1 MAENMPPAPGKAL
14 TINKDIRPLVDE
26 IDSLIAKADEAGGSL
41 PPEMRKE
48 MPAEASPEGA
58 AEGMTEAGDVQVIAD
73 TLGVSVEK
81 AQALFDAAQQMP
93 RLAGKSAA
101 DIAMMLEKDM
111 NLRMQLEKSMGAGE
125 DMKMRE
131 DMAKMPAPPPMEPTP
146 GMMK

>member
-48 MPAEASPEGA
+48 MPAEGGD
-58 AEGMTEAGDVQVIAD
+58 EGMTEAGDVQVIAD
-73 TLGVSVEK
+73 TLGVSIEK

-93 RLAGKSAA
+93 RLAGKSAT

-111 NLRMQLEKSMGAGE
+111 TLRMQLEKSMGAGE
-125 DMKMRE
+125 DMKARE

-146 GMMK
+146 GPMK

>member
-1 MAENMPPAPGKAL
+1 MAENMPPSKSI

-26 IDSLIAKADEAGGSL
+26 IDSLIATADKSGGAL

-48 MPAEASPEGA
+48 MPAEGTPEGA
-58 AEGMTEAGDVQVIAD
+58 AEGMTKADDVSVIAD
-73 TLGVSVEK
+73 VLGVSPEK
-81 AQALFDAAQQMP
+81 AQALFDAAQKMP
-93 RLAGKSAA
+93 KLAGKSAS

-131 DMAKMPAPPPMEPTP
+131 EMAKMPAPPPMEPTP
-146 GMMK
+146 GPMK

>member
-1 MAENMPPAPGKAL
+1 MAENMPPSKSL

-26 IDSLIAKADEAGGSL
+26 IDSLIAAADKSGGTL

-48 MPAEASPEGA
+48 MPAEGAPEGA
-58 AEGMTEAGDVQVIAD
+58 AEGMTAADDVSVIAD
-73 TLGVSVEK
+73 VLGVSPEK
-81 AQALFDAAQQMP
+81 AQALFDAAQKMP
-93 RLAGKSAA
+93 KLAGKSAS

-131 DMAKMPAPPPMEPTP
+131 EMAKMPAPPPMEPTP
-146 GMMK
+146 GPMK

>member
-48 MPAEASPEGA
+48 MPAEGA
-58 AEGMTEAGDVQVIAD
+58 AEGMTESGDVQVIAD

-125 DMKMRE
+125 DMKMRDE
-131 DMAKMPAPPPMEPTP
+131 MAKMPAPPPMEPTP
-146 GMMK
+146 GPMK